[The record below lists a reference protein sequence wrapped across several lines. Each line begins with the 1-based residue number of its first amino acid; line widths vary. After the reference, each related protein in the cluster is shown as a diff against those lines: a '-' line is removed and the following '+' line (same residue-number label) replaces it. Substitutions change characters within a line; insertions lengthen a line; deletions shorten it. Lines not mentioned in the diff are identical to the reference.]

1 MVWLISIVQAAVV
14 PSNALVKVL
23 DNGLTAVVVPQ
34 EDSSLVAV
42 QTWMRV
48 GARHE
53 SMEGTTGYAHFFE
66 HLMFQGTESLSRTER
81 KKELMLL
88 AVDENAWTSQ
98 DFTCY
103 HLLAPASAVNRILE
117 IEADRFQHL
126 VLDQSKVQ
134 REAGAVLGEFRKGRN
149 SAEQV
154 WEEAILAAAYKV
166 HGYGHSTLGF
176 EQDIRNM
183 PDGLGRVQQFYQE
196 QYRPSNVVVVVVGGI
211 DGQKILDKIEA
222 EFSNWEEGA
231 PIRSGPMEEAQQL
244 ETRTVDIEWTK
255 NPVQPQVTWRFKTPK
270 PDPTSKDFA
279 ALKVLAHMLSSE
291 NSELYRDLVY
301 TESPL
306 ARSVWARASTKVDP
320 ALFSINVVLRSA
332 EDIGAVEERVLLEI
346 DRLKEA
352 DSVIVEKSKS
362 ALLRQYQLS
371 LTSPDRWAFSVG
383 HTVSQYNDISA
394 LDQQMERIEKVTSED
409 IAVVLQK
416 YVQPERMLRATLK
429 GEVR

>member
-1 MVWLISIVQAAVV
+1 MVWLISIVHAAVV
-14 PSNALVKVL
+14 PSNVLVKIL

-34 EDSSLVAV
+34 EDSELVAV

-53 SMEGTTGYAHFFE
+53 TIEGTTGYAHFFE
-66 HLMFQGTESLSRTER
+66 HLMFQGTESLSRVER

-103 HLLAPASAVNRILE
+103 HLLAPATAVNRILE
-117 IEADRFQHL
+117 IEADRFQNL
-126 VLDQSKVQ
+126 VLDESKVQ

-166 HGYGHSTLGF
+166 HGYGHSTLGL

-183 PDGLGRVQQFYQE
+183 SDGLDKVQQFYQE
-196 QYRPSNVVVVVVGGI
+196 QYRPSNAVVVVVGGI
-211 DGQKILDKIEA
+211 DAQMVLNKIET
-222 EFSNWEEGA
+222 EFSNWEEGSLK
-231 PIRSGPMEEAQQL
+231 ISGPMEEIEQL
-244 ETRTVDIEWTK
+244 ETRTVDLEWTK
-255 NPVQPQVTWRFKTPK
+255 NPIQPQVTWRFKTPK
-270 PDPTSKDFA
+270 PDPASKDYA
-279 ALKVLAHMLSSE
+279 ALKVLAHLLSSE
-291 NSELYRDLVY
+291 NSELYHDLVY

-306 ARSVWARASTKVDP
+306 ARSVSARASTKVDP

-332 EDIGAVEERVLLEI
+332 EDFGKVEERVLLEI
-346 DRLKEA
+346 DRLK
-352 DSVIVEKSKS
+352 DCDGLIVEKSKR

-383 HTVSQYNDISA
+383 HTVAQYNDISA
-394 LDQQMERIEKVTSED
+394 LNQQMEMIEKVMPED
-409 IAVVLQK
+409 IALVLQQ